1 MITLPPRV
9 IMKKYRQT
17 KTVYA
22 EQWFPPE
29 DPRHIPIEGMVKIP
43 RHVPDQP
50 DGDYHFTWKLE
61 DTWVYWGGVYD
72 CDYHPIYLCINSG
85 WWVVRT
91 LSGHVETVEYFLEQG
106 FELDTEE

>member
-1 MITLPPRV
+1 
-9 IMKKYRQT
+9 MKKYRQT

-43 RHVPDQP
+43 RHVVVEYSDWEKGWQP
-50 DGDYHFTWKLE
+50 KWELQ
-61 DTWVYWGGVYD
+61 DTWVYWGGRSD
-72 CDYHPIYLCINSG
+72 CDFHPIYLCIEPG
-85 WWVVRT
+85 WWVVHEGFGV
-91 LSGHVETVEYFLEQG
+91 SVGEYFFEQG